1 VNRPVGFQEVRLQE
15 DLKPVARQPL
25 NGVVNGQNM
34 DPLSVL
40 DVGALGDGDHVAEA
54 NPEIVPDDPVH
65 SDLFGGDGLVAED
78 NADGLLAFL
87 ALEQDGVA
95 TEKSQ

>member
-1 VNRPVGFQEVRLQE
+1 VNRPIGFKEVRLQE

-25 NGVVNGQNM
+25 NRVVNGQNM

-40 DVGALGDGDHVAEA
+40 DVGALGDGDDVAQA

-65 SDLFGGDGLVAED
+65 SDLFGGDGLVTED